1 MAKKGGNLIGGWA
14 FLVGVVIAL
23 IVGVGFVNDPTWS
36 VILFV
41 IGLIIGLSNV
51 ADEEV
56 SPFLMSAVVLII
68 ATHFGADMF
77 KDMASQGDIL
87 SSIVGILNALK
98 TIFVPATVIVAV
110 KNVFGLAKH

>member
-1 MAKKGGNLIGGWA
+1 MAKKRGNLVGGWA

-23 IVGVGFVNDPTWS
+23 IFGAGFVKDPTWS

-41 IGLIIGLSNV
+41 IGLLIGLLNV

-56 SPFLMSAVVLII
+56 SPFLLSAAVLII
-68 ATHFGADMF
+68 ASQFGAVTF
-77 KDMASQGDIL
+77 KDIASRGDIL
-87 SSIVGILNALK
+87 NGIIGILDALT
-98 TIFVPATVIVAV
+98 TIFVPATVIVAI